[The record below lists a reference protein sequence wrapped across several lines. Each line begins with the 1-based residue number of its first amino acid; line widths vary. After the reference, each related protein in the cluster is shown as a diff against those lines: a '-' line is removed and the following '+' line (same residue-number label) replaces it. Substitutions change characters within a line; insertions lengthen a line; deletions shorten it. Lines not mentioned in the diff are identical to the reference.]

1 MFNSANGF
9 KTSKK
14 MNKDWL
20 KTFKSC
26 CVVLFLA
33 AQINVFTG
41 CQDDLP
47 ADSYYTFTGEM
58 MSDFLKNREDF
69 SLFRRIVERAGK
81 LDFLG
86 TRGAR
91 TLFPPINSGVEAFL
105 KEKGYASVEDI
116 PVSYCDTLL
125 KSCLVERII
134 YTYDLGKTQQENNQ
148 LDLPLI
154 IQTDGDTLDANHMV
168 LSIINRR
175 AAIIN
180 ELKNDSVENGVV
192 HPVDK
197 VLIPNTS
204 LGATLLDENHSQ
216 FSIFYEALRRTG
228 LLDSLTRYQDESYE
242 IWKEDY
248 PRFKPNIVCGHD
260 TDIFTAKRPDHRY
273 SGFTLLI
280 VPDEVL
286 YEKYSDRFNE
296 DMTMGEKIDALYRLA
311 EEKYDGHAA
320 AEIFGLNKPVP
331 ENPEGKTYKQLF
343 WNKHSLTD
351 RHNPLNMFLSYHILD
366 RLFESTA
373 KLVNCWGV
381 HTQYANPTEWIS
393 TLLDFST
400 IKLEKV
406 YSTVDPAVESPT
418 DFYINHSVASIY
430 NSGQRVRGAHL
441 SLPDADN
448 FSLNVAYYY
457 VDDVLAYDET
467 MRNNVMNTR
476 MRIDFYIV
484 WPELTNNKIRLCGNV
499 TQPYGSYDN
508 TENGTEGGG
517 YNYYIPSN
525 YIKGL
530 KMNENAIFF
539 AQRPKIGMTS
549 AFDDCVS
556 ILGTYDLTFQLPNV
570 PPGTYELRLGYGSMP
585 DRGIVQM
592 YVDNVPQGLP
602 LDMREEG
609 DSPIIG
615 GLYNGWNGWRNSE
628 ENANGIYTSEE
639 LEENARVM
647 KNNGYYCGPKSLY
660 SGNDGTSGPQYS
672 AAKCTL
678 LYNLRA
684 TLRRKICNV
693 NIKANTPHTMRI
705 RSVFTPTGRGVF
717 HLDYIELVPL
727 GICGPGGLGE
737 DQY

>member
-1 MFNSANGF
+1 ME
-9 KTSKK
+9 
-14 MNKDWL
+14 NK
-20 KTFKSC
+20 FKSWLSVC
-26 CVVLFLA
+26 TILLLVMQMSLSTSC
-33 AQINVFTG
+33 N
-41 CQDDLP
+41 DDLS
-47 ADSYYTFTGEM
+47 AESYYTFTGEM
-58 MSDFLKNREDF
+58 MSDFLKNHEDF
-69 SLFRRIVERAGK
+69 SQFRRIVERAGRMD
-81 LDFLG
+81 LLAS
-86 TRGAR
+86 RGAR
-91 TLFPPINSGVEAFL
+91 TLFPPVNSGVEAFL
-105 KEKGYASVEDI
+105 KERGYASVEDI
-116 PVSYCDTLL
+116 PASFCDTLV
-125 KSCLVERII
+125 KACLIERTL
-134 YTYDLGKTQQENNQ
+134 YTYNLSETHQESNQ

-154 IQTDGDTLDANHMV
+154 MVTDGDTIDANQMV
-168 LSIINRR
+168 LTVINRR

-197 VLIPNTS
+197 VLVPNTS
-204 LGATLLDENHSQ
+204 LGASLLDENHED
-216 FSIFYEALRRTG
+216 FTIFYEALKRTA
-228 LLDSLTRYQDESYE
+228 LLDSLSRYRDDDYE
-242 IWKEDY
+242 EWKNNY
-248 PRFKPNIVCGHD
+248 AP
-260 TDIFTAKRPDHRY
+260 FTQSMRIGNENYVGKRPDHRY

-280 VPDEVL
+280 VPDKVL
-286 YEKYSDRFNE
+286 YEKYNDRFNE
-296 DMTMGEKIDALYRLA
+296 GMTMDEKIDALYDLA
-311 EEKYDGHAA
+311 EEKYDDNTSAS
-320 AEIFGLNKPVP
+320 IFGLDKTDPST
-331 ENPEGKTYKQLF
+331 GKTYKELY
-343 WNKHSLTD
+343 WNKSSLKSQY
-351 RHNPLNMFLSYHILD
+351 NPLHMFLSYHILD

-476 MRIDFYIV
+476 MRIDFYTV